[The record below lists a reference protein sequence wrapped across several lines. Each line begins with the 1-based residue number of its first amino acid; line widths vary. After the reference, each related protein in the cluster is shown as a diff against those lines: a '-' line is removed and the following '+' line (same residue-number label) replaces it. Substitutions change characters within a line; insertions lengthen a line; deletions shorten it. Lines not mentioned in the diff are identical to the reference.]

1 MRDELPALTP
11 HPAGGDAL
19 AQQPQS
25 LSLFRHGRTL
35 SPSPTTCGTETA
47 QADSIERG
55 ARAGGQNRRGI
66 VGDDA
71 LYPLAP

>member
-1 MRDELPALTP
+1 MRDELPAIAT

-35 SPSPTTCGTETA
+35 APPPTTCGTGTA
-47 QADSIERG
+47 RAHSNERG
-55 ARAGGQNRRGI
+55 A
-66 VGDDA
+66 
-71 LYPLAP
+71 